1 MRPELSHR
9 QRLLNALGGLMLGN
23 RLSWAKAQGL
33 PLHQATQTMDL
44 QGWHALQGEL
54 IPLLFGER
62 EESGPQSSIASL
74 RKLEQ
79 WLADFDRKEFLR
91 GSSED
96 FLVDLLILHSFSAE
110 DAGVVGD
117 DQAWDAFEDA
127 CMGKGTDLLQL
138 VHYLDECLADSVHPE
153 MEDFIE
159 SFVISPDLE
168 DQDNLLAYEE
178 VLESR
183 DLVDAPLH
191 EMIQECRLLAV
202 ESAVEPIFTVLFCFL
217 RQGPSPQEFLEI
229 LWKFPDDLS
238 DVLPALCCLQ
248 AYFYDNE
255 GLGRESSSSSAL
267 TIASLCQ

>member
-1 MRPELSHR
+1 MSQELSPR

-33 PLHQATQTMDL
+33 PLHQATQTADL
-44 QGWHALQGEL
+44 QGWDALRGEL

-62 EESGPQSSIASL
+62 EGSGPQAAIASL
-74 RKLEQ
+74 RQLER
-79 WLADFDRKEFLR
+79 WLAKVDRKEFLR
-91 GSSED
+91 GSSKD

-110 DAGVVGD
+110 DEGEVGD

-127 CMGKGTDLLQL
+127 CLGKGTDLLQM

-159 SFVISPDLE
+159 SFVVSPDLE

-202 ESAVEPIFTVLFCFL
+202 ESAVEPIFTGLFCFL
-217 RQGPSPQEFLEI
+217 RQGPSAQEFLET

-238 DVLPALCCLQ
+238 DVLPMLCCVQ
-248 AYFYDNE
+248 AYFYGNE
-255 GLGRESSSSSAL
+255 GSDHGSSKANPL
-267 TIASLCQ
+267 TIASLCA